1 MKEPDHHKD
10 LAIAYTM
17 HLTDGKPDW
26 SKNVNVRMYRCVNPF
41 SFISPRWK
49 VLKTKPEESS
59 FPSLE
64 EAVMY
69 FSMRDI
75 KLYKIRECSGLIDP
89 EFKDGIWHDEFGY
102 FAHVTRT
109 MRKLEKIRGRS

>member
-10 LAIAYTM
+10 IAIAYTL
-17 HLTDGKPDW
+17 HRTDGKPDW
-26 SKNVNVRMYRCVNPF
+26 SKSVNVRMYRCVNPF

-69 FSMRDI
+69 FSMKDI
-75 KLYKIRECSGLIDP
+75 KLYKIREGSDLTDLELKDSIWRGG
-89 EFKDGIWHDEFGY
+89 FKD

-109 MRKLEKIRGRS
+109 MRKLEKIRVLS

>member
-1 MKEPDHHKD
+1 
-10 LAIAYTM
+10 
-17 HLTDGKPDW
+17 
-26 SKNVNVRMYRCVNPF
+26 MYRCVNPF

-75 KLYKIRECSGLIDP
+75 KLYKIREGSDLTVWHGIARPEILNDIWYD
-89 EFKDGIWHDEFGY
+89 EFKK

-109 MRKLEKIRGRS
+109 MRKLEKIRVRL

>member
-1 MKEPDHHKD
+1 MKEPDYHKD
-10 LAIAYTM
+10 IAIAYTL

-26 SKNVNVRMYRCVNPF
+26 SKSVGVNVYRCMNPF
-41 SFISPRWK
+41 SFIGPRWG
-49 VLKTKPEESS
+49 LLNTKPEESS

-75 KLYKIRECSGLIDP
+75 KLYKIREGSKLTGL
-89 EFKDGIWHDEFGY
+89 EFKDLIWHNEFGN

-109 MRKLEKIRGRS
+109 MRKLEKIRVHS